1 MVEDRYVTSRK
12 QLLLTVGAV
21 MLLAGVLGAAGVPT
35 LGGGDTGE
43 SPDAPQFDPTPSPE
57 GSDSETRV
65 TLQSG
70 TNASGVSVTFD
81 NQTSNGT
88 SVTIGSVTLPDGGV
102 VVVQVGD
109 GSGPGAFFG
118 RSPALPPG
126 TSTGV
131 TVPLDVPINGTQT
144 VWAIAESGD
153 EEVPDSAV
161 VNSSRET
168 PFICNYVNPQDR
180 VDIPGLLDGIDDWR
194 NETIGTVQLLDVI
207 DVWRSDDPVS
217 TCY

>member
-1 MVEDRYVTSRK
+1 
-12 QLLLTVGAV
+12 

-57 GSDSETRV
+57 SSDSGAGV

-70 TNASGVSVTFD
+70 TNTSGVAVTFT

-102 VVVQVGD
+102 VIVQIDD
-109 GSGPGAFFG
+109 GNGPGKFFG

-144 VWAIAESGD
+144 VWAIAESED
-153 EEVPDSAV
+153 EEMLDSAV
-161 VNSSRET
+161 VNSSRES
-168 PFICNYVNPQDR
+168 PFICDYINPQDR
-180 VDIPGLLDGIDDWR
+180 IDLPGVLDGVDDWR
-194 NETIGTVQLLDVI
+194 NESISTVQLLDVI

-217 TCY
+217 VCY